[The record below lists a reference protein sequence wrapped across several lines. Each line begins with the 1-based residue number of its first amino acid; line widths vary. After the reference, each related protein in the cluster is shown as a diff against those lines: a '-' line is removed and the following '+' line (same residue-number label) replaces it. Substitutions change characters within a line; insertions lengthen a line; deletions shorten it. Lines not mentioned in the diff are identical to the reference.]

1 MRLFR
6 RSTAAEFGNFTG
18 DFWLLDQKSAQRTS
32 IIHHLIG
39 QRYQTTT
46 TTAYKYQP
54 LHLFLL
60 VHPKKQQ
67 QPPPASMGLERL
79 LLLTTLML
87 ISTLLAAF
95 TPYILSLSPR
105 RLKLISTY
113 SVGLLVGAALT
124 VVVPEGVQAVYSSR
138 GRMAGEEG
146 EGPHG
151 EEGEDM
157 AGWIGMALLSG
168 FVLM

>member
-1 MRLFR
+1 
-6 RSTAAEFGNFTG
+6 
-18 DFWLLDQKSAQRTS
+18 
-32 IIHHLIG
+32 
-39 QRYQTTT
+39 
-46 TTAYKYQP
+46 
-54 LHLFLL
+54 
-60 VHPKKQQ
+60 
-67 QPPPASMGLERL
+67 
-79 LLLTTLML
+79 ML

-138 GRMAGEEG
+138 MRMNAVGSEEG
-146 EGPHG
+146 EMGHAQ
-151 EEGEDM
+151 EGEDM